1 MDDKFEK
8 AMEEFITRRIND
20 WGLVSSKAVS
30 EAAENVVQQEEKLK
44 SSFTEEQHKLW
55 NSYESERSVQS
66 GEEINFYYRV
76 GFGDA
81 LRFLFRMREE

>member
-1 MDDKFEK
+1 MDEKFEK
-8 AMEEFITRRIND
+8 AMEEFITGRIND

-44 SSFTEEQHKLW
+44 GSFTQEQQRLW
-55 NSYESERSVQS
+55 NSYESALSVQS
-66 GEEINFYYRV
+66 GEETRFYYRA